1 MMNLSPSYLNTICKE
16 ALGKTLTDL
25 ISGRLILEAKRLFS
39 YSDLN
44 VSQVASR
51 LNFADPSYF
60 TRFFKKHT
68 GLTPEQFKEGVS
80 RD

>member
-16 ALGKTLTDL
+16 TLDKTLTDL
-25 ISGRLILEAKRLFS
+25 ISERLILEAKRLFS

-44 VSQVASR
+44 VTQVATK

-60 TRFFKKHT
+60 TRFFRKHT
-68 GLTPEQFKEGVS
+68 GVTPEEFREGVRS
-80 RD
+80 